1 VAASFGAACPGF
13 EAPYL
18 AGRQGGARGVAGADV
33 PFPSLKARLALAAAQ
48 CIAYADRFK
57 PLPPPMLRRLRALA
71 EADGGKHLAPAYAR
85 RVAAEFVAAAKA
97 SASAF
102 GGSKEA
108 VAGDDASDSEE
119 GGALMDEALDAMLD
133 ADAVR
138 PHSSP
143 VCAPYSRSGF

>member
-1 VAASFGAACPGF
+1 
-13 EAPYL
+13 
-18 AGRQGGARGVAGADV
+18 
-33 PFPSLKARLALAAAQ
+33 
-48 CIAYADRFK
+48 
-57 PLPPPMLRRLRALA
+57 MLRRLRALA

-119 GGALMDEALDAMLD
+119 GGALIQY
-133 ADAVR
+133 
-138 PHSSP
+138 
-143 VCAPYSRSGF
+143 APGGPQVPPCRL